1 MLKKIIIPAIAVIAF
16 SSNASA
22 LNAKGKFKKKS
33 HKIKGAWALVEIE
46 DKQVLAFHDNFK
58 TKGGTELKIVL
69 SKKSIRSLSKNP
81 TFEAPLTLSAIRS
94 NEGDQNYVVPS
105 HINLEDY
112 QSIVLHSEAD
122 NVLFGGFDIPSK
134 RRGGGLNNDLGDVFQ
149 DGDRDSGFLRVI
161 IFYQRIAV

>member
-1 MLKKIIIPAIAVIAF
+1 MLKKIIIPAIAIIAF
-16 SSNASA
+16 SFNASA

-69 SKKSIRSLSKNP
+69 SKKSIRSLSKTP
-81 TFEAPLTLSAIRS
+81 TFEDPLVLSVVRS
-94 NEGDQNYVVPS
+94 NTGNQNYVVPA

-112 QSIVLHSEAD
+112 ESIVLHSEAD

-134 RRGGGLNNDLGDVFQ
+134 RRGGGFNNELGDAFQ
-149 DGDRDSGFLRVI
+149 DDDRDSGS
-161 IFYQRIAV
+161 YGS